1 VVAVR
6 WQVQELKQRTS
17 EVLRAVE
24 SEGDQIITRHGREI
38 AVLVDMEEYRRLKG
52 ESGGFKE
59 LLSSAPPLDVL
70 DEVRAPDLG
79 REIDWGER

>member
-1 VVAVR
+1 MR

-24 SEGDQIITRHGREI
+24 SEGDQIITRHGREV

-59 LLSSAPPLDVL
+59 LLGSVPPLDVL
-70 DEVRAPDLG
+70 DEVRVPDLG